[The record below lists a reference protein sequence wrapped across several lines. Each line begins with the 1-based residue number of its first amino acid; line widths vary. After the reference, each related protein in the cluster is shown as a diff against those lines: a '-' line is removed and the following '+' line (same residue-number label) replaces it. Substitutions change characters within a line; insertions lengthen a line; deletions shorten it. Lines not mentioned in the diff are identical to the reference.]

1 MKFIHFIIISLAL
14 FSCTANTV
22 NTSLP
27 SKKIVTGY
35 CSTVPIAIK
44 HNFPAKENPWNRTVT
59 LPSQGKFVEESHY
72 VTIKEVFAGKTWP
85 SSKDEEIDSHL
96 KKAFEAY
103 KKHDPK
109 ARFEELY
116 TKPWQKEWTPA
127 EGGAFG
133 QGSVGDVQLQELNT
147 EMEMWLLT
155 MMWAKGERPERG
167 TKFLLSAN
175 GKSVVVVAGYE
186 TGPASQD
193 FLGGITAEVHHWLNT
208 TSDSEI
214 SIALLANQTVTPGPI
229 SCN

>member
-1 MKFIHFIIISLAL
+1 MKFIPFIIIILTL
-14 FSCTANTV
+14 LSCNANTI
-22 NTSLP
+22 NTSLQR
-27 SKKIVTGY
+27 KDTVTTS
-35 CSTVPIAIK
+35 CSTVSIAIK
-44 HNFPAKENPWNRTVT
+44 HSFPSKENPWNRTVT
-59 LPSQGKFVEESHY
+59 LPSQGKFVAESHY
-72 VTIKEVFAGKTWP
+72 VTTKEVFEGKTWP
-85 SSKDEEIDSHL
+85 SAKDEGIENHL

-116 TKPWQKEWTPA
+116 ASPWQKEWTPA

-133 QGSVGDVQLQELNT
+133 QGSVGDVQLKELST

-175 GKSVVVVAGYE
+175 DKSVVVIAGYE

-193 FLGGITAEVHHWLNT
+193 FLGGITTEVHHWLNT

-214 SIALLANQTVTPGPI
+214 SIALLADQTLPPGPVN
-229 SCN
+229 CK